1 MRTDLHGDGKRNRPD
16 GVTISRAP
24 ARTASTAFPCCAA
37 AACAVSSGN
46 PRLIVFVREDARGAA
61 LVVHNLV
68 TQAQRLVPA
77 AIPRVTAVR
86 LPGGAGAI
94 FHQGTPRVTACTVVL
109 Q

>member
-1 MRTDLHGDGKRNRPD
+1 MRTDLHGDGKTNRPE
-16 GVTISRAP
+16 GVTTSRAP
-24 ARTASTAFPCCAA
+24 ARTSSTAFPHCAA

-46 PRLIVFVREDARGAA
+46 PRLIVFVREDARSAA
-61 LVVHNLV
+61 LVVHNLI

-86 LPGGAGAI
+86 LSGGAGAI
-94 FHQGTPRVTACTVVL
+94 FHQGTLCVPACTVVL